1 MYTETAIKQLYTVH
15 IWLNN
20 IWQLRKLGKALFLFS
35 ISV

>member
-1 MYTETAIKQLYTVH
+1 MHTKTAIKQLYTVH

-20 IWQLRKLGKALFLFS
+20 IWLGKALFLFS